1 MATKIAVSAREAG
14 QMLSLSADTVTRLVN
29 DGQLARVPHL
39 GIIRIPVAELH
50 RFAEQGMAV
59 AS

>member
-1 MATKIAVSAREAG
+1 MKIAVSVIEAAELLG
-14 QMLSLSADTVTRLVN
+14 LSKTTVTNLVN
-29 DGQLARVPHL
+29 EGHIARVPHL

-50 RFAEQGMAV
+50 RFAEQSMAV